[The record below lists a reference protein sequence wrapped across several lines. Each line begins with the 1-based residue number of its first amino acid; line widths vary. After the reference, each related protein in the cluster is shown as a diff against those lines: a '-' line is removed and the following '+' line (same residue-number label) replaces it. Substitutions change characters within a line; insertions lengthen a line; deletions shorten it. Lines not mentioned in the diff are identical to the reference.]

1 MVGSSAVVGWLR
13 GNDSNSSVI
22 KQYSLEDQLKEQ
34 CKPDKG
40 NLQFAKAA
48 PIMVLKEKVIYL
60 AFQLQFPHPLAYQP
74 FIFAAGLGKP
84 GNNNILSEH
93 QFKTSMAVDF
103 SRGWWMHYLS
113 CMDIDPFVCS
123 FKILGF

>member
-1 MVGSSAVVGWLR
+1 MKKTGLELEYQTMGKWLVRVLWYVGWLR

-40 NLQFAKAA
+40 DLQFAKAA

-60 AFQLQFPHPLAYQP
+60 AFQLQFPHPLA
-74 FIFAAGLGKP
+74 
-84 GNNNILSEH
+84 
-93 QFKTSMAVDF
+93 
-103 SRGWWMHYLS
+103 
-113 CMDIDPFVCS
+113 
-123 FKILGF
+123 